1 MKIKGANWKRLL
13 SVLLACI
20 MLLANVGLAEE
31 MPAAEKMPVV
41 EVEAQPAEQEPAV
54 EEPAAPAP
62 EPEPE
67 LVKEEATAAPEKE
80 PEETKAPE
88 VSEGPNAEPEATEE
102 PQPLE
107 ETEDE
112 PEATEEPA
120 VTEEAVPTEEP
131 AAAEEAEEL
140 EELSVQFWT
149 DMRYAVAGTEAMR
162 FQLRVAGGAAPY
174 QAEIVVLCNGSEA
187 ERNTLEVSE
196 AEEIAVMPQNAGSY
210 TVQVT
215 VSDAN
220 GNTASAQAELP
231 VSGTE
236 TESDWTA
243 AFRGVRLSGDFAA
256 DLIAIAKTQLGY
268 QESEK
273 NFVIDGNGQKKGYT
287 RYGDWYGSAY
297 ADWNAL
303 FVSFCASYAEVS
315 GFPTAASAA
324 ALKQAL
330 GNAYKTGSYAPKAGD
345 LVFLNNPERVA
356 VIASVDGKTIRAIEG
371 DVNGSVAKTQ
381 YTVGSSEIAGY
392 MTMDVLKQR
401 VGLAVAEEEEPAD
414 EENTTVAVN
423 SALTVTAQP
432 TDAKVAEN
440 ATAYFTVKASGTGL
454 TYQWQFSTE
463 GKTWS
468 NTKVTGY
475 NTATLSVQALSYRNN
490 YYYRCVIKDAQGN
503 SVTTN
508 GAKLTIGEAS
518 AIVITEQPK
527 DAMVAENATAYFTVK
542 ASGTGLTYQWQFST
556 EGKTWSNTKVTGYNT
571 ATLSVQALSYR
582 NNYYYRCVIKD
593 AQGNSVTTNGAKL
606 TIGEAAEIRI
616 TTQPA
621 DATVKE
627 NEEALF
633 TVKAEGTGLS
643 YQWQFSTNGTNW
655 SNTKVT
661 GYNTDTLKVQ
671 ALSYRNNYYYRCVIK
686 DAQGNSATSEA
697 GQLLIQ
703 SDIVIDDVL
712 YKEIDGGMEVAKYN
726 GSSAS
731 LTIPET
737 VNGKTVIRI
746 GASAFEGNTTLT
758 SINLPDT
765 VQVIGE
771 RAFANCTNLS
781 EMN

>member
-13 SVLLACI
+13 SVLLACV

-31 MPAAEKMPVV
+31 MPAAEEMPVV

-62 EPEPE
+62 EPEP
-67 LVKEEATAAPEKE
+67 VKEEATAAPEKE

-88 VSEGPNAEPEATEE
+88 VSEGPTAEPEVTEE
-102 PQPLE
+102 PQPSE

-131 AAAEEAEEL
+131 AAAEDVEEL

-187 ERNTLEVSE
+187 ERNMLAVSE

-220 GNTASAQAELP
+220 GNTAFAQAELP

-371 DVNGSVAKTQ
+371 DVKGSVANTQ

-392 MTMDVLKQR
+392 MAMDVLKQR
-401 VGLAVAEEEEPAD
+401 AGLAVAEDEEPAD

-468 NTKVTGY
+468 NTKMSGY
-475 NTATLSVQALSYRNN
+475 NTATLQVQALSYRNN
-490 YYYRCVIKDAQGN
+490 YYYRCVITDAQGN

-508 GAKLTIGEAS
+508 GAKLTIGETS
-518 AIVITEQPK
+518 AIGIIEQPK
-527 DAMVAENATAYFTVK
+527 DAMVAENATASFTVK
-542 ASGTGLTYQWQFST
+542 ASGTGLSYQWQFFST
-556 EGKTWSNTKVTGYNT
+556 DGKTWSNTKMSGYNT
-571 ATLSVQALSYR
+571 ATLQVQALSYR
-582 NNYYYRCVIKD
+582 NNYYYRCVITD

-606 TIGEAAEIRI
+606 IIGASAEIRI

-621 DATVKE
+621 NATVKE

-643 YQWQFSTNGTNW
+643 YQWQFSTDGKSW
-655 SNTKVT
+655 SNTKMS
-661 GYNTDTLKVQ
+661 GYNTATLQVQ
-671 ALSYRNNYYYRCVIK
+671 ALSHRNNYYYRCVIK

-712 YKEIDGGMEVAKYN
+712 YKEIDGGIEVAKYN

>member
-13 SVLLACI
+13 SVLLACV

-31 MPAAEKMPVV
+31 MPAAEEMPVV

-62 EPEPE
+62 EPEP
-67 LVKEEATAAPEKE
+67 VKEEATAAPEKE

-88 VSEGPNAEPEATEE
+88 VSEGPTAEPEVTEE
-102 PQPLE
+102 PQPSE

-131 AAAEEAEEL
+131 AAAEDVEEL

-187 ERNTLEVSE
+187 ERNMLAVSE

-220 GNTASAQAELP
+220 GNTAFAQAELP

-371 DVNGSVAKTQ
+371 DVNGSVANTQ

-392 MTMDVLKQR
+392 MAMDVLKQR
-401 VGLAVAEEEEPAD
+401 AGLAVAEDEEPAD

-468 NTKVTGY
+468 NTKMSGY
-475 NTATLSVQALSYRNN
+475 NTATLQVQALSYRNN
-490 YYYRCVIKDAQGN
+490 YYYRCVITDAQGN

-508 GAKLTIGEAS
+508 GAKLTIGETS
-518 AIVITEQPK
+518 AIGIIEQPK
-527 DAMVAENATAYFTVK
+527 DAMVAENATASFTVK
-542 ASGTGLTYQWQFST
+542 ASGTGLSYQWQFST
-556 EGKTWSNTKVTGYNT
+556 DGKTWSNTKMSGYNT
-571 ATLSVQALSYR
+571 ATLQVQALSYR
-582 NNYYYRCVIKD
+582 NNYYYRCVITD

-606 TIGEAAEIRI
+606 IIGASAEIRI

-621 DATVKE
+621 NATVKE

-643 YQWQFSTNGTNW
+643 YQWQFSTDGKSW
-655 SNTKVT
+655 SNTKMS
-661 GYNTDTLKVQ
+661 GYNTATLQVQ
-671 ALSYRNNYYYRCVIK
+671 ALSHRNNYYYRCVIK

-712 YKEIDGGMEVAKYN
+712 YKEIDGGIEVAKYN